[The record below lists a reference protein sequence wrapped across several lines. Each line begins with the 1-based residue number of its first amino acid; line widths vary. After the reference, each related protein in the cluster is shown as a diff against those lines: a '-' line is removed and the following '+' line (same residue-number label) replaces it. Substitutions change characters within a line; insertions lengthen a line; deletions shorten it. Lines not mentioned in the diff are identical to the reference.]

1 MIKAFLFIRKALFL
15 YLTML
20 PPNIKTV
27 VNVRKIVW
35 EPARE
40 RLFQKGVISTNTRDK
55 INSDDKMVENL
66 IKNLKRKKF
75 KTNEVK

>member
-1 MIKAFLFIRKALFL
+1 
-15 YLTML
+15 ML

-40 RLFQKGVISTNTRDK
+40 RLFQKGVRSANTRDK

-66 IKNLKRKKF
+66 IKILKRKKF